1 MSIEDI
7 EPAQDTLPAPQK
19 TSSRPGVLRAEVWLT
34 VHTRQAQL
42 LIHGRKGTRLKPTI
56 VGLLGFA
63 ERLRVIWDGARADD
77 PWADWWLIKVCDA
90 IEATRACIVAHM
102 AELDRLLAVPG
113 TGMEVTLVESQRP
126 ARTRLQFANPY
137 AYQGAQLLSQYDALA
152 CRVLTANR
160 IGLLDNATR
169 NDVLTDCARKL
180 RAIYMIPRS
189 YRFTGVDRSALLAG
203 KGTIRT
209 ACWTMGEVPD
219 AVLHGERLPALAPR
233 KSGAPANTATI

>member
-7 EPAQDTLPAPQK
+7 EPAQDTLPAPRK
-19 TSSRPGVLRAEVWLT
+19 TPSRPGVLRGEVWLT

-42 LIHGRKGTRLKPTI
+42 LIHGRKGTRLKRPR
-56 VGLLGFA
+56 GLPVSQAPAHHLGRCA
-63 ERLRVIWDGARADD
+63 CRRK
-77 PWADWWLIKVCDA
+77 WADWWRKGRP
-90 IEATRACIVAHM
+90 IENPRLHRCEG
-102 AELDRLLAVPG
+102 AELGPHAGGCRAPVGHPLFA
-113 TGMEVTLVESQRP
+113 P

-219 AVLHGERLPALAPR
+219 AVLHGEHLPPLAPR
-233 KSGAPANTATI
+233 KSGAPTASAQI